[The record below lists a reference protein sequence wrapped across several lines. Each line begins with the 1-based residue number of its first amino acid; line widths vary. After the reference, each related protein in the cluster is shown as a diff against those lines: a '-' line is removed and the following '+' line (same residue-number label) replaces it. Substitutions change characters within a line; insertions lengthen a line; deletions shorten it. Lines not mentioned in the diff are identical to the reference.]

1 MLNLLLI
8 LIVGAILLLTI
19 FLIYRYSSKPSTP
32 TNSIGVRSPVT
43 SKPYQVQDLPNSQE
57 AANML
62 GTIDQRIETLRAY
75 LEQNINQYP
84 HFRPYIQQFLTRIR
98 GVRLVENPPD
108 GKYTSFTVNKGEEI
122 ALCLRSIDTGDLHD
136 INLVMYVVL
145 HELAHVACPE
155 IDHTP
160 LFKEIF
166 VFFLNVA
173 IKLGI
178 YTKVNYKAKP
188 QKYCGLTINENLL
201 G

>member
-1 MLNLLLI
+1 MLAT
-8 LIVGAILLLTI
+8 V
-19 FLIYRYSSKPSTP
+19 
-32 TNSIGVRSPVT
+32 
-43 SKPYQVQDLPNSQE
+43 
-57 AANML
+57 
-62 GTIDQRIETLRAY
+62 DQRIEILRSY
-75 LEQNINQYP
+75 LEKNINQYP
-84 HFRPYIQQFLTRIR
+84 HFRPYIQQFLTRIK

-122 ALCLRSIDTGDLHD
+122 ALCLRSTDTGELHD

-166 VFFLNVA
+166 VFFLNIA

-178 YTKVNYKAKP
+178 YSKVNYKAHP
-188 QKYCGLTINENLL
+188 EKYCGLTINENLL